1 MDKDRKPGKGY
12 GLFRSYGLKNNL
24 IRIAAGFLLCLA
36 LDFLSTAVSSQELLS
51 RFDPSIAIM
60 PLVGILLGIWGV
72 IGCVAE
78 QVVSGIYQA
87 MREGIL
93 DGGFVNILLRTSV
106 ISTSV
111 YCALPC
117 FLWYRI
123 PVRGEKKIS
132 YPRLDTSA
140 HVIKYYL
147 IMIVTAAIYLP
158 LSMIAYWDVLHYI
171 SLSEWAV
178 TFTQYLNV
186 ILIIGI
192 PVVIVVSLIRNRTIT
207 INERMVLAFLI
218 IGVMAAAL
226 CAIVLYQNTVYLKPD
241 LEASYEAAI
250 ERFFADTATEA
261 DNVTMDQYDK
271 LWNWFYLATA
281 LMLNTLLI
289 VEMVLMRAIEKKVTR
304 PLLHLTDALEN
315 YTDNKEKGLNTEAV
329 SVECGPYTT
338 GYGEVSSLVRTC
350 VNMVDEIDSYT
361 ENLKHVTAEKER
373 IGTELDVASKIQRDM
388 LPCIFPPFPDR
399 AEIDLFASMTPA
411 REVGGDFYDFYFI
424 DQDHL
429 ALTIAD
435 VSGKGVPAALFMVIS
450 KTLLKHHAQ
459 TGQSPKEILTYVNH
473 QLCEN
478 NSSFMF
484 CTVWLGILNVKTG
497 KLTASNG
504 GHEYPA
510 VKRTGGKFELIKGR
524 HDPALG
530 IRDGIRYH
538 EYELTLYPG
547 DCIFQYTDGVTEAT
561 AASQELFGE
570 ERLKDSLNLEPQASP
585 EVLIRNMHESIDGFV
600 GNAPQF
606 DDITMICVKYIGSGE
621 AAAGEKKSL
630 TVPARVDALDQVTA
644 FAEENL
650 EAAGCPMDTMLA
662 VTLAIEEIF
671 VNIADYA
678 YDGKD
683 GEAKITFSF
692 DEDTKTVE
700 FVFMDEG
707 IPYDPTSKASPDI
720 TLAPSKRQ
728 IGGLGIHIVKNTM
741 DQVTYEYAGG
751 RNILTIRKKIG

>member
-1 MDKDRKPGKGY
+1 
-12 GLFRSYGLKNNL
+12 
-24 IRIAAGFLLCLA
+24 
-36 LDFLSTAVSSQELLS
+36 
-51 RFDPSIAIM
+51 
-60 PLVGILLGIWGV
+60 
-72 IGCVAE
+72 
-78 QVVSGIYQA
+78 
-87 MREGIL
+87 
-93 DGGFVNILLRTSV
+93 
-106 ISTSV
+106 
-111 YCALPC
+111 
-117 FLWYRI
+117 
-123 PVRGEKKIS
+123 
-132 YPRLDTSA
+132 
-140 HVIKYYL
+140 
-147 IMIVTAAIYLP
+147 
-158 LSMIAYWDVLHYI
+158 
-171 SLSEWAV
+171 
-178 TFTQYLNV
+178 
-186 ILIIGI
+186 
-192 PVVIVVSLIRNRTIT
+192 
-207 INERMVLAFLI
+207 
-218 IGVMAAAL
+218 
-226 CAIVLYQNTVYLKPD
+226 
-241 LEASYEAAI
+241 
-250 ERFFADTATEA
+250 
-261 DNVTMDQYDK
+261 
-271 LWNWFYLATA
+271 
-281 LMLNTLLI
+281 MLNTLLI

-350 VNMVDEIDSYT
+350 VNMVDEID
-361 ENLKHVTAEKER
+361 
-373 IGTELDVASKIQRDM
+373 
-388 LPCIFPPFPDR
+388 
-399 AEIDLFASMTPA
+399 LFASMTPA

-424 DQDHL
+424 DQD
-429 ALTIAD
+429 
-435 VSGKGVPAALFMVIS
+435 
-450 KTLLKHHAQ
+450 
-459 TGQSPKEILTYVNH
+459 H

-630 TVPARVDALDQVTA
+630 TVPARVDALNQVTA

-671 VNIADYA
+671 VNIANYA

-692 DEDTKTVE
+692 DEDTKTAE

-751 RNILTIRKKIG
+751 RNILTIRKKIGYEEL